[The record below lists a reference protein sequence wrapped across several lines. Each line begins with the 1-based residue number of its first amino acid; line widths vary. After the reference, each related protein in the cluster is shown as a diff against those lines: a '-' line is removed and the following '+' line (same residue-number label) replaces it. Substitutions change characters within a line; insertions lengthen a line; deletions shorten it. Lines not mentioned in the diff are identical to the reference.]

1 MNALK
6 TFVSKN
12 HFRNVLMGKKK
23 KKKTIN
29 VLTAFSIFHESD
41 VKTLLKLF
49 VNNCSKSIR

>member
-23 KKKTIN
+23 KKTIN
-29 VLTAFSIFHESD
+29 ILTAFFIFHESD
-41 VKTLLKLF
+41 IKTLLKLF

>member
-12 HFRNVLMGKKK
+12 HFRNVLMEKK

-29 VLTAFSIFHESD
+29 VLTVFSIFHESD

>member
-12 HFRNVLMGKKK
+12 HFRNVLMGK

>member
-23 KKKTIN
+23 KKN
-29 VLTAFSIFHESD
+29 LLIF
-41 VKTLLKLF
+41 
-49 VNNCSKSIR
+49 